1 MFISKTE
8 KEELFLAV
16 RSLQAK
22 VRNLE
27 IEAIWLKSKLYKAK
41 TPLVPKDESAR
52 WGYKKDGTPRN
63 CPGRAPKTSY
73 ANPLMQN
80 VITP

>member
-1 MFISKTE
+1 MFISKAE

-16 RSLQAK
+16 QSLQAK
-22 VRNLE
+22 VRDLE
-27 IEAIWLKSKLYKAK
+27 IESIWLKNKLYKTKPPTLK
-41 TPLVPKDESAR
+41 TDESAR

-63 CPGRAPKTSY
+63 RPGRAPKTSY
-73 ANPLMQN
+73 TNPLMQN